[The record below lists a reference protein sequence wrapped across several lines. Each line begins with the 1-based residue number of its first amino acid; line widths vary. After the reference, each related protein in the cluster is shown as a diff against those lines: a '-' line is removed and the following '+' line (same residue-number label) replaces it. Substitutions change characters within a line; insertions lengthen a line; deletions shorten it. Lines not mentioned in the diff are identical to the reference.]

1 MKIRYFSDTDT
12 ALIEFSNELVEETKE
27 ISENLYIDLDGKGN
41 LVSMTIEH
49 AKEKA
54 NIAEV
59 SYLQMNKIFA

>member
-12 ALIEFSNELVEETKE
+12 ALIEFSKEPVIETKE
-27 ISENLYIDLDGKGN
+27 ISENLYIDLDNRGN

-54 NIAEV
+54 GMSEIAF
-59 SYLQMNKIFA
+59 LQMEKNVA